1 MEVEGRLEGRRWT
14 VEADRTDTTGSET
27 GCPLQ
32 VHRDKDV
39 QSVDAPDSRGGFL
52 PHLGCFPEAWGP
64 SGVFLP
70 QQECL
75 RPSREGAHSSRRRP
89 CIQDLNSLAL
99 MEWEP
104 APASPPP
111 LPLVQMVADPT
122 NRGQRGSEGQLW
134 GSGPMWVARMDP
146 RYKRTRVLHRV

>member
-1 MEVEGRLEGRRWT
+1 MSTAGPPGQRRAISGRSCQPGWFPAPPGMFPRMRT
-14 VEADRTDTTGSET
+14 PAFSDRLNVASASCKG
-27 GCPLQ
+27 
-32 VHRDKDV
+32 VI
-39 QSVDAPDSRGGFL
+39 
-52 PHLGCFPEAWGP
+52 P

-75 RPSREGAHSSRRRP
+75 RPSRERAHSSRRRP

-104 APASPPP
+104 ALGS
-111 LPLVQMVADPT
+111 PLVQMAADPT

-134 GSGPMWVARMDP
+134 GSGLMWVA
-146 RYKRTRVLHRV
+146 YTRGREWGLFKMASMGL